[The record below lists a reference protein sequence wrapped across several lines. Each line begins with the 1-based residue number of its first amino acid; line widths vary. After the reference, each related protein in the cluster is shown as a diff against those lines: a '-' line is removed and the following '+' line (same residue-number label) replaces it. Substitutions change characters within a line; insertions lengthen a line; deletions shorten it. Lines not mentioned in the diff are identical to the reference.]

1 MIAFLNGTVAG
12 RTSHEAYID
21 VRGVGYE
28 VFMSQ
33 DSLSRLPETGQR
45 VHILTYLQ
53 VSDNGLALFGFLS
66 ESEATLFKE
75 MIAVSGVG
83 PKMALAALS
92 TFSPKDLI
100 GAIVA
105 QDVKAVSKIPGVG
118 KKSASRIILELK
130 DKFPDAQASAPS
142 AASEEVET
150 DAIRAVREGL
160 GSMGFTAEE
169 VAFALKDA
177 PADLQESA
185 LLQYALKRLSS

>member
-21 VRGVGYE
+21 VGGVGYE